1 MKKMKESKYLIEM
14 LQADKVK
21 VNAKIENY
29 REKIALEKDRINNI
43 DTLIKKLENKMA
55 EETKQEEGIGE

>member
-1 MKKMKESKYLIEM
+1 MKESKYLIEM